1 MSPKGPLVPPGS
13 LGHPI
18 LKCSG
23 RISLLFRSRWWHMN
37 LPADHPQRIELNDE
51 VHARPP
57 EPLVSPSRLSYL
69 ALLCSAA
76 EREAGWLAVRD
87 LCRRYGVEPPD
98 QLVLHFSAELGP
110 FRLKW
115 ERHTEF
121 VRFMFIVAGTTGDPF
136 ERPAISVLPE
146 DWLPS
151 LPGQVI
157 VAAHAALIKA
167 EPDTFDPR
175 TIGDRWFAGNM
186 PAGAAISGGAAT
198 ALTDFR
204 IHPDGFSRH
213 LLLDHATSPWQAGRV
228 VQRLLE
234 IDTYRIMALLA
245 LPVARSAGPLL
256 AASERE
262 LSHITAAL
270 VSAGEADEPA
280 LLNRL
285 TQLEAQ
291 LENQQSET
299 RYRFSAADAYYEL
312 VQRRIDE
319 LREQRIQGLQ
329 TFREFTER
337 RLAPAMSTCRS
348 VAARQESLSLR
359 VSRATR
365 LLSTRVDLTRERQ
378 NQALLASMNTR
389 SRLQLRLQSTVEG
402 LSVAAVTYYVSA
414 LVGHAAEALKTA
426 GLHVEP
432 DLATGLSI
440 PVVAVAAWYGI
451 HRIRKIVTG
460 SGEE

>member
-1 MSPKGPLVPPGS
+1 MK
-13 LGHPI
+13 
-18 LKCSG
+18 
-23 RISLLFRSRWWHMN
+23 R
-37 LPADHPQRIELNDE
+37 PADHPQRIELNDE

-57 EPLVSPSRLSYL
+57 EPLTAPSRLSYL
-69 ALLCSAA
+69 ALLCDAA
-76 EREAGWLAVRD
+76 QREAGWAAVCD
-87 LCRRYGVEPPD
+87 LCRRYGVEPPA
-98 QLVLHFSAELGP
+98 QSGLHFTAALGP

-121 VRFMFIVAGTTGDPF
+121 IRYMFIVEGTTGDPF
-136 ERPAISVLPE
+136 ERPAITVLPE
-146 DWLPS
+146 DWVAA

-167 EPDTFDPR
+167 DATPFDPR
-175 TIGDRWFAGNM
+175 AIGDRWFGGNM

-204 IHPDGFSRH
+204 IHADGFSRH
-213 LLLDHATSPWQAGRV
+213 LLLDHATTPWQAGRV
-228 VQRLLE
+228 AQRLLE

-256 AASERE
+256 SASERE
-262 LSHITAAL
+262 LGKITASL
-270 VSAGEADEPA
+270 VDAEEAAEPA

-285 TQLEAQ
+285 TRLEAEI
-291 LENQQSET
+291 ENQQSET
-299 RYRFSAADAYYEL
+299 RYRFGAADAYYEL

-337 RLAPAMSTCRS
+337 RLAPAMNTCRS
-348 VAARQESLSLR
+348 IAVRQESLSLR

-378 NQALLASMNTR
+378 NQALLESMNTR
-389 SRLQLRLQSTVEG
+389 ARLQLRLQTTVEG

-414 LVGHAAEALKTA
+414 LVGHAAEALRAT
-426 GLHVEP
+426 GVRVEP
-432 DLATGLSI
+432 DLATGVSI
-440 PVVAVAAWYGI
+440 PIVAVVAWFGI
-451 HRIRKIVTG
+451 HHIRKAVTRPTEG
-460 SGEE
+460 

>member
-1 MSPKGPLVPPGS
+1 MKLPP
-13 LGHPI
+13 
-18 LKCSG
+18 
-23 RISLLFRSRWWHMN
+23 
-37 LPADHPQRIELNDE
+37 DHPQRIELNDE

-57 EPLVSPSRLSYL
+57 EPLVTPSRLSYL
-69 ALLCSAA
+69 ALLCDAA
-76 EREAGWLAVRD
+76 EREAGWRAVCD
-87 LCRRYGVEPPD
+87 LCRRYDVEPPD
-98 QLVLHFSAELGP
+98 PLVLHFSAELGP

-121 VRFMFIVAGTTGDPF
+121 MRFMFIVEGTTGDPF

-146 DWLPS
+146 DWLPA

-167 EPDTFDPR
+167 DPALSDPR
-175 TIGDRWFAGNM
+175 AIGDRWFGGNM
-186 PAGAAISGGAAT
+186 PAGALISGGAAT

-228 VQRLLE
+228 AQRLLE

-245 LPVARSAGPLL
+245 LPIARAAGPLL
-256 AASERE
+256 ARSERE
-262 LSHITAAL
+262 LSAVTAAL
-270 VSAGEADEPA
+270 VSAGETDEPA
-280 LLNRL
+280 LLDRL

-299 RYRFSAADAYYEL
+299 RYRFGAADAYYDL
-312 VQRRIDE
+312 VKRRIDE
-319 LREQRIQGLQ
+319 LREERIQGLQ

-348 VAARQESLSLR
+348 VATRQESLSLR

-378 NQALLASMNTR
+378 NQALLESMNSR
-389 SRLQLRLQSTVEG
+389 ARLQLRLQSTVEG

-414 LVGHAAEALKTA
+414 LVGHAAEAFRTA
-426 GLHVEP
+426 GMRIDP
-432 DLATGLSI
+432 DLATGISI
-440 PVVAVAAWYGI
+440 PVVALAAWYGI
-451 HRIRKIVTG
+451 HRIRKMVVG